1 MVEEEKTKM
10 KNRPCMIQALGRQ
23 PKVGCCPHTIDQLQV
38 AQPQEQDEDSGGGQG
53 EEDKEDDKA
62 IQFLEYQM
70 VWALCRFD
78 TINLV
83 QTVAQD
89 WRQIESAMALDLII
103 IPAITELGWGGES

>member
-1 MVEEEKTKM
+1 MDNNGT
-10 KNRPCMIQALGRQ
+10 MIQALGRQQ
-23 PKVGCCPHTIDQLQV
+23 PKVGCCPHTIDQLQTQWDGEHRVEVLVGDIEGILEV

-78 TINLV
+78 TL
-83 QTVAQD
+83 
-89 WRQIESAMALDLII
+89 REFSL
-103 IPAITELGWGGES
+103 